1 MRDLGVPQTKGAI
14 LQIAL
19 SREKLNLMMGFLMLL
34 RCFSVLDVQAFE
46 RLLGPCVDI
55 MKRNI
60 NEYERELERLF
71 GSKTKISDLR

>member
-1 MRDLGVPQTKGAI
+1 MIRFF
-14 LQIAL
+14 
-19 SREKLNLMMGFLMLL
+19 NLRFHFV
-34 RCFSVLDVQAFE
+34 FSVLDVHAFE

-60 NEYERELERLF
+60 DEYEKELERLF